1 MLLLNYLYRSRG
13 GLKRFALRQ
22 DGAIAIV
29 FALVLIPIMLMVG
42 VVVDLSRVYSV
53 RRDILQA
60 ADSAG
65 ISALLFRTADSS
77 KLEGHFKKYFA
88 ANYDAT
94 KESVTNLTTTLT
106 ISSERIHSWITAD
119 VPMVFMQIAG
129 YSHVTVNVESTVLRR
144 MNDLDLALVLG
155 VADSMKGYRMQAMT
169 KAAKGLVDILSE
181 DTDYAKDHL
190 QIGLVPFAS
199 TVNIGAAAMAEW
211 KTKGWLDVDNK
222 SSVNGI
228 NFDGSD
234 AETNV
239 FTIYGQLKKVTWF
252 GCVEARSKGLDVTDT
267 PPSSGNSNSLWVP
280 YFAPDEPDFKYYHN
294 NYMLDKVEGSAEE
307 RQRSVV
313 KYEGSKVPQS
323 ALGNVF
329 GPNQL
334 CNKSE
339 IIDLTNNTKL
349 LKQRISTLTADGWT
363 HIPLGAVWGWRLLT
377 PGAPYTKGRDP
388 DTDKV
393 VKVMVVLTDGQNTYP
408 QASSSSH
415 NGSDY
420 SSYGYITDDRIAA
433 DTVSDAPKA
442 LNDKL
447 DTICTNAK
455 KDGIVIYTI
464 TFQVNDKTAKQV
476 MEDCASSAMHYYDSS
491 SSSAL
496 KKAFEAIALS
506 LRGLR
511 ISQ

>member
-1 MLLLNYLYRSRG
+1 MLLLNYLYRSRR

-42 VVVDLSRVYSV
+42 VVVDLSKVYSV

-65 ISALLFRTADSS
+65 ISAALFGTTDSS
-77 KLEGHFKKYFA
+77 KLEGHFNKYFA

-94 KESVTNLTTTLT
+94 KESVKNLTITLT
-106 ISSERIHSWITAD
+106 ISPVKIHSLITGD
-119 VPMVFMQIAG
+119 VPMTFMQIAG
-129 YSHVTVNVESTVLRR
+129 YSHVTVNVESTVLLRI
-144 MNDLDLALVLG
+144 NDLDLVLVLG
-155 VADSMKGYRMQAMT
+155 TTDSMKGSRMNAMR
-169 KAAKGLVDILSE
+169 KAAKALVDILSA
-181 DTDYAKDHL
+181 DSAYAKDHL
-190 QIGLVPFAS
+190 QIGLVPFTS
-199 TVNIGAAAMAEW
+199 TVNIGTAAVAEW

-222 SSVNGI
+222 SSVHGI

-239 FTIYGQLKKVTWF
+239 FTLYGQLKKVGWF
-252 GCVEARSKGLDVTDT
+252 GCVEARPKGLDVTDT
-267 PPSSGNSNSLWVP
+267 PPSSGNGDSLWVP

-294 NYMLDKVEGSAEE
+294 NYMLDKVAGSTEK

-313 KYEGSKVPQS
+313 KYKGSKTPKS
-323 ALGNVF
+323 GLGNAY

-334 CNKSE
+334 CTKNE
-339 IIDLTNNTKL
+339 IIDLTNDTKL
-349 LKQRISTLTADGWT
+349 LKKRLNTLTAKGWT

-393 VKVMVVLTDGQNTYP
+393 TKVMVVLTDGQNTYP

-420 SSYGYITDDRIAA
+420 SSYGYIKDNRIAA
-433 DTVSDAPKA
+433 NTVSAAPKA

-447 DTICTNAK
+447 DKVCTNAK

-464 TFQVNDKTAKQV
+464 TFQLNDKTTKQV
-476 MEDCASSAMHYYDSS
+476 MKDCASSAAHYYDSS
-491 SSSAL
+491 SGSAL

-506 LRGLR
+506 LRELR
-511 ISQ
+511 ISK